1 MLQFPAWKKYSI
13 ILVCL
18 LGVIFTLPNG
28 FYQRVELHNDA
39 AAALEAG
46 QAETPEITADLA
58 LWPDWAPSALIN
70 LGLDLRGGAHVLV
83 EVQVENVHAERLE
96 GLWPE
101 VRDALR
107 DSRDFVGTIRR
118 VETVPSELRVRIGE
132 IGGMN
137 TALEA
142 VRALTQPVVS
152 LTGVTSR
159 DFDVTSEGDQ
169 IVVTLSEAEKTAT
182 DNRTMLQSLEIIR
195 RRVDETG
202 TREPT
207 IQRQGEDRIL

>member
-132 IGGMN
+132 VGGMN

-152 LTGVTSR
+152 LTG
-159 DFDVTSEGDQ
+159 
-169 IVVTLSEAEKTAT
+169 
-182 DNRTMLQSLEIIR
+182 
-195 RRVDETG
+195 
-202 TREPT
+202 
-207 IQRQGEDRIL
+207 